1 MLECLILRYEVS
13 LILEIFQKDAY
24 MRDRP
29 KSREKE
35 LKRNKDFRQ
44 QRTLKDFIIN
54 IFKDRRQDIES
65 TKKNKVT

>member
-1 MLECLILRYEVS
+1 
-13 LILEIFQKDAY
+13 